1 MDNGLCGPPM
11 TLMRSSRGFVAIT
24 LAAVAGC
31 NAPSC
36 NVPNPF
42 PMPMQEGHRP
52 GDANQIALDP
62 VTAKTLD
69 AKLGDEL
76 LVLRLG
82 APVKLVVCGI
92 VQRPMLGALQK
103 PAVVVYRSTLN
114 QAMGRDDEATQVAIL
129 LKPGT
134 DVGAWC
140 KAHSK
145 DVVDDGTEGSSF
157 VDLHREEIA
166 KLGEKAGI
174 APVSS
179 FAFARAV
186 LKLATATE
194 QDAKDTERLD
204 YLLNNRSYVVSDET
218 CCDGY
223 WLLYVEPGGTW
234 VQASEHSTPREAIDA
249 AIAASKG
256 GDK

>member
-1 MDNGLCGPPM
+1 MNNDIKSKIRDAGGIVHGDGNIFFTNSEQFNAAARAALAPV
-11 TLMRSSRGFVAIT
+11 VA
-24 LAAVAGC
+24 
-31 NAPSC
+31 
-36 NVPNPF
+36 
-42 PMPMQEGHRP
+42 E
-52 GDANQIALDP
+52 P
-62 VTAKTLD
+62 V
-69 AKLGDEL
+69 
-76 LVLRLG
+76 G
-82 APVKLVVCGI
+82 AP
-92 VQRPMLGALQK
+92 
-103 PAVVVYRSTLN
+103 
-114 QAMGRDDEATQVAIL
+114 
-129 LKPGT
+129 
-134 DVGAWC
+134 
-140 KAHSK
+140 
-145 DVVDDGTEGSSF
+145 VVDDGTEGSSF